1 MTATDAIILI
11 TMNLFWGYIW
21 FQIGRITG
29 RKEAGQ

>member
-1 MTATDAIILI
+1 MTDTDAIILI

-21 FQIGRITG
+21 FQIGRLIG